1 MKYLQKIKQVM
12 TEYWEIFLGFLV
24 LLVGIVIGTSGSREK
39 VLKSDLKAKEHARK
53 KVIKETTEAVEKNQ
67 NAIRRA
73 EEEKKEKEEKADV
86 AKAKRKKELLKDPD
100 KLDNILKEK
109 YNLKGE

>member
-1 MKYLQKIKQVM
+1 M

-67 NAIRRA
+67 NAIRNS
-73 EEEKKEKEEKADV
+73 KKNTKHQ
-86 AKAKRKKELLKDPD
+86 
-100 KLDNILKEK
+100 N
-109 YNLKGE
+109 